1 VFGVNGDIA
10 GKRQFIRRLW
20 DDPLP
25 VDQIRLR
32 VAVCVLDGDRILLAE
47 HLKHDRRYWLLPGGG
62 VDVGESLADAARR
75 ELREET
81 GLEIEIGRLLLV
93 CEAIGHDGA
102 GFRHIVQVVHAGRV
116 VGGELRPGRDG
127 RLVEVAWR
135 QVGDLP
141 DLPFFPP
148 IASQLAELCAE
159 RLEGPVRFLGNV
171 FA

>member
-1 VFGVNGDIA
+1 MI
-10 GKRQFIRRLW
+10 RQNPERPFSARLW
-20 DDPLP
+20 DDPSP

-32 VAVCVLDGDRILLAE
+32 VAACILDGDRILLAQ
-47 HLKHDRRYWLLPGGG
+47 HLKAGRRYWLLPGGG
-62 VDVGESLADAARR
+62 VDVGESLTVAARR
-75 ELREET
+75 ELHEET
-81 GLEIEIGRLLLV
+81 GLDIEVGRLLLV

-102 GFRHIVQVVHAGRV
+102 GFRHIVQLVHAGRV

-135 QVGDLP
+135 PVADLP

-148 IASQLAELCAE
+148 IAGQVAELCAE
-159 RLEGPVRFLGNV
+159 RLEGPVRCLGNV